1 MESPMNAVR
10 YEATEVADRYER
22 MNEAVPLRPIRD
34 TRDYENAVTV
44 MNRLLDQGGADESNV
59 LADIVETLGTL
70 IESYESSHVAV
81 PEATGAEAL
90 RFLMAQNNLKQ
101 ADLPEVATQ
110 GVISEILSG
119 KRELT
124 ARQIVALRDR
134 FQVAADVFL

>member
-1 MESPMNAVR
+1 MNAVR

-34 TRDYENAVTV
+34 ARDYEKAVTV
-44 MNRLLDQGGADESNV
+44 MNQLLDEGGANENNA

-70 IESYESSHVAV
+70 IESYESIHVAV
-81 PEATGAEAL
+81 PEATGTEAL
-90 RFLMAQNNLKQ
+90 RFLMAQHNLKQ

-134 FQVAADVFL
+134 FHVAADVFL

>member
-1 MESPMNAVR
+1 MEGPMNAVR
-10 YEATEVADRYER
+10 YEATDVTDRYER

-34 TRDYENAVTV
+34 ARGYEKAVTA
-44 MNRLLDQGGADESNV
+44 MNRLLDQGGADENNP

-81 PEATGAEAL
+81 PKTTGTAAL
-90 RFLMAQNNLKQ
+90 RFLMAQHNLKQ

-110 GVISEILSG
+110 GVMSEILSG

>member
-1 MESPMNAVR
+1 MNAVR
-10 YEATEVADRYER
+10 YEATEIAYRYER

-34 TRDYENAVTV
+34 ARAYDEAVAT
-44 MNRLLDQGGADESNV
+44 MNRLLDQGGADENNA

-81 PEATGAEAL
+81 PEATGVAAL
-90 RFLMAQNNLKQ
+90 QFLMAQHNLKQ
-101 ADLPEVATQ
+101 ADLRDVATQ

-124 ARQIVALRDR
+124 TRQIVALRDR
-134 FQVAADVFL
+134 FAVAADVFL